1 MSTHYRFNKKK
12 FLTRLF
18 IFVLIIAAIVL
29 CINMFNNSKDDTEL
43 SETETTNADNKDT
56 SSTENNDSKIAD
68 NNDSAEAN
76 NTKNI
81 EDTDTKEDSSKPKK
95 IDFLAN
101 LKVPVYKKSEKNI
114 KIPILI
120 YHEFF
125 TPIPDD
131 DVYKLFS
138 CQENF
143 EENVKT
149 LLDDGYTFI
158 TLEDLYRYNN
168 GEIGLPEKV
177 VIITMDDGW
186 LGNYLEAF
194 PVLKKYNIPATIFI
208 VNTLVGTRDYFS
220 WEQAKE
226 MYDSGLVKIH
236 CHGYQHIDYSN
247 VVKETLI
254 SDYTKS
260 HKEIEEHLGEKIQ
273 KIMAYPAG
281 SSSAN
286 SIRWLKEIGFDVQVQ
301 TKYGTVNK
309 SRDLDLTGLGRVRAE
324 RASGKSILATINA
337 AGV

>member
-1 MSTHYRFNKKK
+1 MSKKYRLNKKK
-12 FLTRLF
+12 FISRILILVLL
-18 IFVLIIAAIVL
+18 IALIIFI
-29 CINMFNNSKDDTEL
+29 INIFNKPVDENKEASNNNQTIEANTNETKS
-43 SETETTNADNKDT
+43 SE
-56 SSTENNDSKIAD
+56 STD
-68 NNDSAEAN
+68 NNATDNNMDNTTEVAEDN
-76 NTKNI
+76 NT
-81 EDTDTKEDSSKPKK
+81 PKK
-95 IDFLAN
+95 IDFLEN
-101 LKVPVYKKSEKNI
+101 VKGPVYKKSEKNI

-125 TPIPDD
+125 TPIPED
-131 DVYKLFS
+131 DVYHLFS
-138 CQENF
+138 NQENF
-143 EENVKT
+143 EENVTT
-149 LLDDGYTFI
+149 LLNDGYTFI

-194 PVLKKYNIPATIFI
+194 PVLKKYNVPATIFI
-208 VNTLVGTRDYFS
+208 VNDLVGTRDYFS

-236 CHGYQHIDYSN
+236 CHGYKHISYGN
-247 VVKETLI
+247 VSKETLI

-260 HKEIEEHLGEKIQ
+260 HQEIEEHLGEKQQ

-281 SSSAN
+281 DSSAN
-286 SIRWLKEIGFDVQVQ
+286 SIKWLKEIGFEIQVQ

-309 SRDLDLTGLGRVRAE
+309 SRDLDLTGLGRIRAE
-324 RASGKSILATINA
+324 RATGSSILATINA